1 MKIGIISDIHGNLPA
16 LSAVLETLDRMSVS
30 GVVCAG
36 DIAGYYPFVNEVI
49 AELMRVDAVAIMGNH
64 DHALVRGTDIPES
77 RSATE
82 AIRFA
87 RDRILPG
94 NLEYLASLPA
104 MRELR
109 IGTTN
114 ITLFHGT
121 PADPLN
127 GRIRTGEDLSA
138 GGLRTGLVVGG
149 HTHVPAEIRRGGV
162 LFLNPGSCGQPRDF
176 DIRASCAVVDLDT
189 MEAVFPRVFY
199 DIDSVEEKMSEY
211 GFDPRIAWALYT
223 GEWVGSSRLSPSS
236 ELVRPPEMNRTFEAH
251 EYRYCLHLRSRKTSC
266 SYNCYILD
274 KLSRLVTAPCYPQ
287 EIGTM
292 RMHSGRIKMN
302 AGAVAAYKVLED
314 GNSILPKDFDELDGI
329 LRSVSR

>member
-138 GGLRTGLVVGG
+138 GASPPRFAAAECCSSILDPAANRGISTSGLPARSWTSTRWKRYFPGFSTISTRSKRRCRNTVSIPGSPGPSTRGSGSDPPVSRRPPNWFGLR
-149 HTHVPAEIRRGGV
+149 
-162 LFLNPGSCGQPRDF
+162 
-176 DIRASCAVVDLDT
+176 
-189 MEAVFPRVFY
+189 
-199 DIDSVEEKMSEY
+199 K
-211 GFDPRIAWALYT
+211 
-223 GEWVGSSRLSPSS
+223 
-236 ELVRPPEMNRTFEAH
+236 
-251 EYRYCLHLRSRKTSC
+251 
-266 SYNCYILD
+266 
-274 KLSRLVTAPCYPQ
+274 
-287 EIGTM
+287 
-292 RMHSGRIKMN
+292 
-302 AGAVAAYKVLED
+302 
-314 GNSILPKDFDELDGI
+314 
-329 LRSVSR
+329 